1 MSLSLR
7 RLSSPFVPTLLAAIA
22 SFAAAL
28 AAFAAE
34 PPALPQTP
42 VPSHHYVEP
51 PQRALD
57 LSLQSA
63 WAGMGDWGSAI
74 ADLESRSRGDGLPI
88 ATSNRPAYT
97 FSFEAAVLLP
107 VRGRWLAGLQY
118 DRPTGKSEF
127 TVRDDNGG
135 TGGTGEFRTSVDASS
150 NAYLAVVR
158 WLAPTREGA
167 VHTYFQAG
175 AGVGSV
181 RLEFMTPSGSA
192 LGKGHGF
199 VGTLEAGAF
208 VGDGMVRLRTAVG
221 ARFHHA
227 RLGYSRVNASSQAGL
242 RRYYFDF
249 DDELADFA
257 RGRDLDL
264 GGVFAR
270 LGATF
275 SLSR

>member
-1 MSLSLR
+1 LILSLR
-7 RLSSPFVPTLLAAIA
+7 RLSSPLVPTLLAAA
-22 SFAAAL
+22 GLCGAAL
-28 AAFAAE
+28 ASHAAE
-34 PPALPQTP
+34 PPALPQPP

-51 PQRALD
+51 PQRVLD
-57 LSLQSA
+57 LSLQAAWSA
-63 WAGMGDWGSAI
+63 LGDWGAAI
-74 ADLESRSRGDGLPI
+74 TDLESRSRSDGLPI

-97 FSFEAAVLLP
+97 LSFEAAVLMP
-107 VRGRWLAGLQY
+107 VRDRWLAGLQY

-127 TVRDDNGG
+127 SVRDDNGG
-135 TGGTGEFRTSVDASS
+135 TGGTGEFKTSADANS

-175 AGVGSV
+175 AGVGSA
-181 RLEFMTPSGSA
+181 RLEFSTPSGSA

-199 VGTLEAGAF
+199 VGSLEAGAM
-208 VGDGMVRLRTAVG
+208 VGDGPLRLRTAVG
-221 ARFHHA
+221 ARFHHVK
-227 RLGYSRVNASSQAGL
+227 LGYSRVSASSQAGL

-249 DDELADFA
+249 NDELADFA

-270 LGATF
+270 IGAAF
-275 SLSR
+275 SFSR